1 MTEEEAKKKLEEM
14 QEYYCFNES
23 ELDALDV
30 AIQVL
35 EQESVLDKIKAEIKE
50 LSKEPAY
57 YIPNYDAY
65 KKALDIIEKY
75 KAESETKEQMIVNKY
90 RQSVDAFSRTKEQS
104 QKIVS
109 NKDVGKMGKIL
120 LDSVLKNTNST
131 TIIEAHKKSE
141 G

>member
-1 MTEEEAKKKLEEM
+1 
-14 QEYYCFNES
+14 
-23 ELDALDV
+23 
-30 AIQVL
+30 
-35 EQESVLDKIKAEIKE
+35 
-50 LSKEPAY
+50 
-57 YIPNYDAY
+57 
-65 KKALDIIEKY
+65 
-75 KAESETKEQMIVNKY
+75 MIVNKY

-120 LDSVLKNTNST
+120 LDSVLENTNST

>member
-50 LSKEPAY
+50 
-57 YIPNYDAY
+57 
-65 KKALDIIEKY
+65 
-75 KAESETKEQMIVNKY
+75 
-90 RQSVDAFSRTKEQS
+90 
-104 QKIVS
+104 
-109 NKDVGKMGKIL
+109 
-120 LDSVLKNTNST
+120 
-131 TIIEAHKKSE
+131 
-141 G
+141 